1 MQTVVT
7 QEEQRKLSELEMM
20 KKSLELQLQ
29 EMAKT
34 VEKQQEQ
41 LALSKR
47 DPLTGMRNRSGV
59 AEQIDAVLKSG
70 EKGAFFIMDMDNF
83 KAVND
88 TYGHIEGDKVLVR
101 FAKALRKIIEPGD
114 LIARLGGDE
123 FILFSPGD
131 RTRAELKEKASF
143 LVRQVERELV

>member
-131 RTRAELKEKASF
+131 RTRAEL
-143 LVRQVERELV
+143 